1 MTGPD
6 LDSLRLLVL
15 VDDLGSI
22 GQAAAALGIA
32 QPSASKRLSTLE
44 RQLGLSLVDRTRR
57 GSALTPD
64 GRVIA
69 GWAHRVL
76 TEVDGLRTGAEAL
89 RTQRGAKLRVA
100 ASMTLAEHFV
110 PAWIGEVKRTGP
122 DTYVGLEVVNSE
134 HVADLVARG
143 RVDLGFVESPGPWPG
158 LSTRRVAAD
167 RLVVV
172 VPAGHRW
179 ARRRRPLTAAELA
192 ATPLVVREPGS
203 GTRDTVEAALRRA
216 GAGPVTPLLEL
227 GSASAVRNAVIAGAG
242 PAVISELDVVREV
255 AGRRLVPVAVAG
267 VELGRVLRAVWPAGR
282 RLTGPAAE
290 LLTLAVKSGAA

>member
-22 GQAAAALGIA
+22 GQAATALGIA

-76 TEVDGLRTGAEAL
+76 AEVDGLRTGAAAL

-110 PAWIGEVKRTGP
+110 PAWIGEVKRTEP
-122 DTYVGLEVVNSE
+122 DTDVGLEVVNSE
-134 HVADLVARG
+134 HVADLVTHG

-158 LSTRRVAAD
+158 LSTRRVATD

-172 VPAGHRW
+172 VPPGHRW

-203 GTRDTVEAALRRA
+203 GTRETVEAALRRA
-216 GAGPVTPLLEL
+216 GAGPVKPLLEL
-227 GSASAVRNAVIAGAG
+227 GSASAVRNAVISGAG
-242 PAVISELDVVREV
+242 PAVISDLDVVREV
-255 AGRRLVPVAVAG
+255 AGRRLVPVAVDG
-267 VELGRVLRAVWPAGR
+267 VDLGRVLRAVWPAGR
-282 RLTGPAAE
+282 RLAGPAAD
-290 LLTLAVKSGAA
+290 LLALAVKSRA

>member
-22 GQAAAALGIA
+22 GQAAGALGIA

-44 RQLGLSLVDRTRR
+44 RGLGLSLVDRSRR

-76 TEVDGLRTGAEAL
+76 AELDGLRTGAEAL
-89 RTQRGAKLRVA
+89 RTQREAHLRVA

-110 PAWIGEVKRTGP
+110 PGWIGEVKRTGP
-122 DTYVGLEVVNSE
+122 DTHVGLEVVNSE
-134 HVADLVARG
+134 QVADLVRSG

-158 LSTRRVAAD
+158 LATRRVAAD
-167 RLVVV
+167 HLVVV
-172 VPAGHRW
+172 VPAGHAW

-203 GTRDTVEAALRRA
+203 GTRETVDAALRRA
-216 GAGPVTPLLEL
+216 GAGPVIPLLEL
-227 GSASAVRNAVIAGAG
+227 GSASAVRNAVMSGAG
-242 PAVISELDVVREV
+242 PAVISTLDVVREV
-255 AGRRLVPVAVAG
+255 AGRRLVPVPVDG
-267 VELGRVLRAVWPAGR
+267 VDLRRTLRAVWLAGR
-282 RLTGPAAE
+282 RLSGPAGE
-290 LLTLAVKSGAA
+290 LLALAKDS

>member
-22 GQAAAALGIA
+22 GQAAGALGIA

-44 RQLGLSLVDRTRR
+44 RGLGLSLVDRSRR

-76 TEVDGLRTGAEAL
+76 AELDGLRTGAEAL
-89 RTQRGAKLRVA
+89 RTQREAHLRVA

-110 PAWIGEVKRTGP
+110 PGWIGEVKRTGP
-122 DTYVGLEVVNSE
+122 DTHVGLEVVNSE
-134 HVADLVARG
+134 QVADLVRAG

-158 LSTRRVAAD
+158 LATRRVAAD
-167 RLVVV
+167 HLVVV
-172 VPAGHRW
+172 VPAGHAW

-203 GTRDTVEAALRRA
+203 GTRETVDAALRRA
-216 GAGPVTPLLEL
+216 GAGPVIPLLEL
-227 GSASAVRNAVIAGAG
+227 GSASAVRNAVMSGAG
-242 PAVISELDVVREV
+242 PAVISTLDVVREV
-255 AGRRLVPVAVAG
+255 AGRRLVPVPVDG
-267 VELGRVLRAVWPAGR
+267 VDLRRTLRAVWLAGR
-282 RLTGPAAE
+282 RLSGPAGE
-290 LLTLAVKSGAA
+290 LLALAKDS